1 MTDSHPLDSLIRVI
15 PDWPI
20 PGVMFQDLTG
30 VLADGDGLARI
41 GKDLAEL
48 FAGEHIDVVAG
59 MEARGFIV
67 GTTVARELGVGFLA
81 VRKAGKLPGLV
92 HSTTYSLEYGTAELQ
107 IHQADLHAGMK
118 VLIIDDVLATGGTA
132 AATVELITRTGAE
145 VVGLG
150 FVLELEFLNGASK
163 LEGSRI
169 HSLRTISG

>member
-1 MTDSHPLDSLIRVI
+1 MHPLDRLIRVI

-30 VLADGDGLARI
+30 VLADGEGLSQI
-41 GKDLAEL
+41 GKDLAAA
-48 FAGEHIDVVAG
+48 FDDQHIDVVAG

-81 VRKAGKLPGLV
+81 VRKAGKLPGAV
-92 HSTTYSLEYGTAELQ
+92 HSTTYDLEYGTAELQ
-107 IHQADLHAGMK
+107 IHQADLRPGMR

-150 FVLELEFLNGASK
+150 FVLELEFLSGAAK
-163 LEGSRI
+163 LANQRI
-169 HSLRTISG
+169 HSLRVVTA

>member
-1 MTDSHPLDSLIRVI
+1 MHPLDKLIRVI

-30 VLADGDGLARI
+30 VLADGDGLSQI
-41 GKDLAEL
+41 GKDLADA
-48 FAGEHIDVVAG
+48 FSDSKIDVVAG

-81 VRKAGKLPGLV
+81 VRKAGKLPGAV
-92 HSTTYSLEYGTAELQ
+92 HSTTYDLEYGTAELQ
-107 IHQADLHAGMK
+107 IHQADLQPGMK

-132 AATVELITRTGAE
+132 AATAELISRTGAE

-150 FVLELEFLNGASK
+150 FVLELDFLNGASK
-163 LEGSRI
+163 LEGHRI
-169 HSLRTISG
+169 HSLRVVTA